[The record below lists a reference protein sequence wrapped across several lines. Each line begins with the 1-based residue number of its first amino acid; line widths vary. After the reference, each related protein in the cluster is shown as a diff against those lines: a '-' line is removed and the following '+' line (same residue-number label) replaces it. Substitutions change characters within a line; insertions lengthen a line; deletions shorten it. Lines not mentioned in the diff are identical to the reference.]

1 MIFDLSS
8 KITLERIPTRY
19 YRTSDPVEAIRQT
32 RYEKLRTEI
41 YETDTEG
48 SAVVAREIATLIR
61 AKAEKGLACVL
72 GIPGGSTPMKVYK
85 ELVKLHQREGLSF
98 KNVFIFNVNESQDGK
113 YR

>member
-61 AKAEKGLACVL
+61 AKAEKGMACVL
-72 GIPGGSTPMKVYK
+72 GIPGGLSPMKVY
-85 ELVKLHQREGLSF
+85 
-98 KNVFIFNVNESQDGK
+98 
-113 YR
+113 